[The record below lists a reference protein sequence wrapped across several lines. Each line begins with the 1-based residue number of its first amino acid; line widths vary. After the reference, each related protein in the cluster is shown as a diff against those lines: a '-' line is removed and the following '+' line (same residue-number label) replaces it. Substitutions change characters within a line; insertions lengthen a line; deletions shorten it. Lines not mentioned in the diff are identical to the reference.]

1 MSFAF
6 RRDTLPQTVLA
17 ALPFLLFLPPG
28 ALYAGV
34 LLFMLALLV
43 SGNYAAKW
51 SEARNSP
58 LFLPTM
64 GMLAGSCLTAVW
76 MDRSA
81 DKFWSGF
88 AHYQIY
94 VFLLLFTSVGPGEW
108 QRRARKVFIASSLIV
123 ASLFYLNG
131 MHLLPDIPLFAS
143 YVTYGGNKSIL
154 LGILLAIAAG
164 WTFQDVLEEND
175 HRRFGWY
182 VLAFVYITAALLFLA
197 KTRTGGLIFVA
208 LCSMALVEYFALSW
222 RKALALF
229 LGCVLILMTA
239 WQFSPTL
246 RLRAEQTVNDV
257 KAFSRGE
264 TTSGGG
270 VRLEMFA
277 ITSQMIAEKPLAGHG
292 IGTWAPR
299 YQERAKGLPTG
310 RMTTPH
316 NDFLL
321 YAAELGILGLAALC
335 WLWIS
340 QLAVA
345 LRIGGK
351 RGMQLGMLTVA
362 LLIGGMFNAI
372 LRDYVFG
379 MAFMVLLAIPLAGA
393 SRRAVQAERRTEV
406 TPSSA

>member
-1 MSFAF
+1 MSFAL
-6 RRDTLPQTVLA
+6 RRDTLPQTILA
-17 ALPFLLFLPPG
+17 ALPFLLFLPAG

-43 SGNYAAKW
+43 SGDYAAKW
-51 SEARNSP
+51 SAIRNSP
-58 LFLPTM
+58 LFWPTV
-64 GMLAGSCLTAVW
+64 GMFTASCVTTVW

-94 VFLLLFTSVGPGEW
+94 VFLLLFISVGPGEW
-108 QRRARKVFIASSLIV
+108 QRRARNVFIAGALAA
-123 ASLFYLNG
+123 ASAFYLNRL
-131 MHLLPDIPLFAS
+131 HLLPDTSLFES
-143 YVTYGGNKSIL
+143 YVTYSGNKSIL

-164 WTFQDVLEEND
+164 WTFQDVLEENGY
-175 HRRFGWY
+175 RRVGWY
-182 VLAFVYITAALLFLA
+182 VVAFVYLAAALLFFA
-197 KTRTGGLIFVA
+197 RTRTGGLIFVA
-208 LCSMALVEYFALSW
+208 LCSMALVKYCALSW

-229 LGCVLILMTA
+229 LGCLLILASA
-239 WQFSPTL
+239 WQFSPSL
-246 RLRAEQTVNDV
+246 RLRAVETVNDV
-257 KAFSRGE
+257 KAFTRGE
-264 TTSGGG
+264 ATSGGG
-270 VRLEMFA
+270 IRLEMFA
-277 ITSQMIAEKPLAGHG
+277 LTSEMIAEKPLAGHG

-310 RMTTPH
+310 EMTTPH
-316 NDFLL
+316 NDYLL
-321 YAAELGILGLAALC
+321 YAAELGMLGLAVLC

-372 LRDYVFG
+372 LRDSVFG
-379 MAFMVLLAIPLAGA
+379 MAFMVLLAIPLAGV
-393 SRRAVQAERRTEV
+393 SRRAIQAEWRTKA
-406 TPSSA
+406 TSSSV

>member
-1 MSFAF
+1 MSFAL
-6 RRDTLPQTVLA
+6 RRDTLPQTVLT
-17 ALPFLLFLPPG
+17 ALPILLFFPPG

-43 SGNYAAKW
+43 SGDYAAKW
-51 SEARNSP
+51 AEARNSP
-58 LFLPTM
+58 LFWPTM
-64 GMLAGSCLTAVW
+64 GMLATSCVTAVW

-108 QRRARKVFIASSLIV
+108 QRRAKTVFITGALMAASV
-123 ASLFYLNG
+123 FYLN
-131 MHLLPDIPLFAS
+131 HVQLLPDTPLFAS
-143 YVTYGGNKSIL
+143 YITYSGNKSIL

-164 WTFQDVLEEND
+164 FAFQDVLEERN

-182 VLAFVYITAALLFLA
+182 VVAFVYLAAALLFFA
-197 KTRTGGLIFVA
+197 RTRTGVLIFVA
-208 LCSMALVEYFALSW
+208 LCSMALVKYCALSW

-229 LGCVLILMTA
+229 LGCLLILMTA

-246 RLRAEQTVNDV
+246 RLRTMGTIDDV
-257 KAFSRGE
+257 KAFTRGE
-264 TTSGGG
+264 ATSGSGI
-270 VRLEMFA
+270 RLEMFA
-277 ITSQMIAEKPLAGHG
+277 ITSEMVAEKPVAGHG

-310 RMTTPH
+310 EMTTPH
-316 NDFLL
+316 NDYLL
-321 YAAELGILGLAALC
+321 YAAELGLLGLAALC

-340 QLAVA
+340 QLVLA
-345 LRIGGK
+345 LRIGGR

-372 LRDYVFG
+372 LRDSVFG
-379 MAFMVLLAIPLAGA
+379 MAFMVLLAIPLAGV
-393 SRRAVQAERRTEV
+393 SRRAVQAECRTEA

>member
-1 MSFAF
+1 MSFAL
-6 RRDTLPQTVLA
+6 RRDTLPQTILA
-17 ALPFLLFLPPG
+17 ALPILLFFPPG

-43 SGNYAAKW
+43 SGDYAAKW

-64 GMLAGSCLTAVW
+64 GMLAASCVTAVW

-108 QRRARKVFIASSLIV
+108 QTRARKGFIAGSLMA
-123 ASLFYLNG
+123 ASLFYLNHL
-131 MHLLPDIPLFAS
+131 HLLPDTPFFDS

-182 VLAFVYITAALLFLA
+182 VVAFVYLAAALLFFA
-197 KTRTGGLIFVA
+197 RTRTGGLIFVA
-208 LCSMALVEYFALSW
+208 LCSMALVKYCALSW
-222 RKALALF
+222 RKALLLF
-229 LGCVLILMTA
+229 LGCVLILTTA
-239 WQFSPTL
+239 WQFSPSL
-246 RLRAEQTVNDV
+246 RLRAEQTVSDV

-270 VRLEMFA
+270 IRLEMFA
-277 ITSQMIAEKPLAGHG
+277 ITSEMVAEKPIAGHG

-299 YQERAKGLPTG
+299 YRERAKDLPTG

-316 NDFLL
+316 NDYLL
-321 YAAELGILGLAALC
+321 YAAELGVLGLAALC
-335 WLWIS
+335 WLWVS

-345 LRIGGK
+345 WRIGGR

-379 MAFMVLLAIPLAGA
+379 MAFMVLLAIPLAGV
-393 SRRAVQAERRTEV
+393 SRRAVQAECRTGA